1 MELRVLRYFL
11 AAAQEENITRAA
23 EALHVTQPTLS
34 RQLQQLEEELGV
46 RLFVRG
52 KRKLGLTEAGM
63 LLRRRAEEMVELADK
78 TEQELS
84 APTRE
89 LSGTI
94 FIGSAET
101 VAAKALPPLLEAF
114 HREHPLV
121 RYDLIS
127 GNADQMKERLE
138 LGLMDVAV
146 FMEPVNLEQYE
157 FLRLPEADRWGVLVP
172 AGDALAEKES
182 VSLKDLGDSPL
193 FLSRR
198 DSVQKALSGWF
209 GADFEK
215 LNILLT
221 HNLIGNSARLVE
233 YGLGYALTAEGSVE
247 LYDSSRVRFLPFA
260 PEFSVRSVL
269 AWKKY
274 RTFSPTVEAFLEL
287 ARSQLTGA
295 ARKEAE
301 EK

>member
-11 AAAQEENITRAA
+11 AAAREENITRAA

-52 KRKLGLTEAGM
+52 KRRLVLTEAGI
-63 LLRRRAEEMVELADK
+63 LLRGRAEELVELADK

-94 FIGSAET
+94 SIGSAET
-101 VAAKALPPLLEAF
+101 VAAKALAPLLEAF
-114 HREHPLV
+114 HRKHPLV

-138 LGLMDVAV
+138 LGLMDIAL
-146 FMEPVNLEQYE
+146 FMEPVNLEPYE

-172 AGDALAEKES
+172 AGDALAKEKS
-182 VSLKDLGDSPL
+182 ISLKALGNSPL
-193 FLSRR
+193 FVSRR
-198 DSVQKALSGWF
+198 DSVQKELSGWF
-209 GADFEK
+209 GEEFGR

-221 HNLIGNSARLVE
+221 HNLIGNSARFVE
-233 YGLGYALTAEGSVE
+233 CGLGYAVTVEGAVE
-247 LYDSSRVRFLPFA
+247 LYDRARVRFLPFM

-269 AWKKY
+269 AWKRY
-274 RTFSPTVEAFLEL
+274 RAFSPAVEAFLEL
-287 ARSQLTGA
+287 ARSQLR
-295 ARKEAE
+295 RKGEGE
-301 EK
+301 SEK